1 MKCINCKTELKRRS
15 QIKYCSNKCQIEHQ
29 YKKYIIQWK
38 KGKKDGTRGILT
50 KNISKYIKR
59 YFIEKNGESCV
70 LCGWNKKNLSTGRV
84 PLEIDH
90 IDGDSENNLEENLK
104 LICPN
109 CHSLTTNFR
118 NLNKGKG
125 RLWRKNKYIRK

>member
-1 MKCINCKTELKRRS
+1 MKCINCSGELKTRS
-15 QIKYCSNKCQIEHQ
+15 QIKYCSNKCQIDYQ

-38 KGKKDGTRGILT
+38 RGKKDGNRGILT

-59 YFIEKNGESCV
+59 YFIDKYGEVCM
-70 LCGWNKKNLSTGRV
+70 LCNWDKRNPITSKV

-90 IDGDSENNLEENLK
+90 SDGDSENNLESNLK

-109 CHSLTTNFR
+109 CHALTANFR

-125 RLWRKNKYIRK
+125 RSWRKNNRS